1 MSNDVK
7 NVIPLLRGSYMRID
21 QLKEAATSILLNLA
35 NITVRL
41 SGVSTVLV
49 ASLNA

>member
-1 MSNDVK
+1 MLK

-35 NITVRL
+35 NVTVKF
-41 SGVSTVLV
+41 SGISNVLV
-49 ASLNA
+49 AGLNA